1 MRYVTSSFWLVISKG
16 NYPFYAWAYIFPSK
30 YDFCKMKVK
39 TKLVQFAKGP
49 ELGFCK
55 KLK

>member
-1 MRYVTSSFWLVISKG
+1 MRYITSSFWLVISKG